1 MQKLPQYCFNFLQ
14 LLSCSQVF
22 KKMKVLILILNI
34 FINISWAQVDPILPP
49 LPDSYSTNIQ
59 VNYQDTLRGDE
70 AGVPIASEGQSF
82 SLFEAVDDGL
92 DPNFTRAL
100 MYYNLGNTLFKS

>member
-1 MQKLPQYCFNFLQ
+1 
-14 LLSCSQVF
+14 
-22 KKMKVLILILNI
+22 MKVLILILNI
-34 FINISWAQVDPILPP
+34 LKISWAQVDPILPP

-59 VNYQDTLRGDE
+59 VNYADTLRGDK

-100 MYYNLGNTLFKS
+100 LWYSLGRYLLLGPPGF